1 MEAKRNSVV
10 ALDVNG
16 DVYTWGDGAY
26 DDLGHGNKDNVY
38 YPKKVEGLPKIK
50 QVAKGENHTLAVDID
65 GNVWGW
71 GNNSSK
77 EIDYNYSG
85 HIITP
90 VKLTE
95 IDNVDCV
102 SAGQGFSAAKR

>member
-1 MEAKRNSVV
+1 M
-10 ALDVNG
+10 
-16 DVYTWGDGAY
+16 
-26 DDLGHGNKDNVY
+26 
-38 YPKKVEGLPKIK
+38 PKIK

-102 SAGQGFSAAKR
+102 SAGQGFSAAIKDDSSLWTWGQNYAGQLGIGGSKVIMLIKFHV

>member
-1 MEAKRNSVV
+1 MFRLIYPLKLGLIQVEAKRNSVV

-71 GNNSSK
+71 GQQFK
-77 EIDYNYSG
+77 QRDR
-85 HIITP
+85 
-90 VKLTE
+90 L
-95 IDNVDCV
+95 
-102 SAGQGFSAAKR
+102 

>member
-1 MEAKRNSVV
+1 MFPLDIPTETRFVQVEAKRNSVV

-65 GNVWGW
+65 GNVWGM
-71 GNNSSK
+71 
-77 EIDYNYSG
+77 
-85 HIITP
+85 
-90 VKLTE
+90 
-95 IDNVDCV
+95 
-102 SAGQGFSAAKR
+102 GQQFKQRDRL